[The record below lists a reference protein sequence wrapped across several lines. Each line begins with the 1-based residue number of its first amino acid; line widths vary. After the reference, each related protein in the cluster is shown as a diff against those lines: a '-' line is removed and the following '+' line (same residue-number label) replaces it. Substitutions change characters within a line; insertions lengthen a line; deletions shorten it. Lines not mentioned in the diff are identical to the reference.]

1 MLPGCDAELESQT
14 KQIKRRKRADT
25 HGRQVPAQSV
35 PATFSLPHR
44 KVPRIHRTVERSQ
57 RQERLSSDVV
67 IWALAISCKS
77 RSLCE
82 SVSLFGGKKKKERER
97 ETGMKMVAVLL
108 LYEVI
113 RSSKVDPRFDNTLQT
128 WCRYVLG
135 GGFDEQ
141 WLKCLC
147 SGSPQPSLHL
157 NSFTYF
163 LCPLSL

>member
-1 MLPGCDAELESQT
+1 MAGAEPRVRDLCAWSLALLEAMAVLHEQEQKHHCCHPVGLIPQCAQSVEHPSPGTVMLPGCDAELESQT

-82 SVSLFGGKKKKERER
+82 SVSLFGGKKKKRERER
-97 ETGMKMVAVLL
+97 NRNENGSCPTAVWG
-108 LYEVI
+108 Y
-113 RSSKVDPRFDNTLQT
+113 
-128 WCRYVLG
+128 
-135 GGFDEQ
+135 
-141 WLKCLC
+141 
-147 SGSPQPSLHL
+147 
-157 NSFTYF
+157 
-163 LCPLSL
+163 